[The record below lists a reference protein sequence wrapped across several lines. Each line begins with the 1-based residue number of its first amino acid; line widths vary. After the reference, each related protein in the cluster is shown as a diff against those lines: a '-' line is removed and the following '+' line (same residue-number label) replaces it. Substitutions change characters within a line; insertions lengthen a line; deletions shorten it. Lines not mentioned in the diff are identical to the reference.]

1 MKKLLLVDGSGY
13 IFRAFYALPP
23 MTNSKGTPVGAV
35 FGFTK
40 MLMRLLRDCRADY
53 FAVVFD
59 ASRKNFRNDI
69 YPAYKGTRKETPEDL
84 IPQFS
89 LIRDAVK
96 VFNVPSIELEG
107 YEADDLIASYAK
119 KALNLG
125 IEVTVVSSDKDMMQ
139 LVSKGVILYDPM
151 KQKRIGDKEIKEKF
165 GVTSEQVLDVMSLVG
180 DVSDNVP
187 GVTGIGPKTASELIL
202 EYGTLENLLLH
213 KDSIKQKKRKEAI
226 VAEEEKAILSKR
238 LIMLAEDAPLPL
250 SLEALAVKEP
260 ECLKIK
266 EFIDQQGFKS
276 LRSIIEDWCDKR
288 KEAIPLVSVSK
299 EYELVDDI
307 DKLRLWIN
315 RAYESKVVSVD
326 TETTGLNPFRCK
338 LVGISL
344 AVSAGKACYIPI
356 RHIGNSIQKD
366 LFGGTES
373 IKLKQL
379 SVEEVMK
386 EIVPLFADKRVLK
399 VGHNLKFDMHVFAQE
414 LGKDLEITPIDDSM
428 VMSYV
433 LNGSRHGHGMDE
445 LAKEYLDYE
454 TIKYSD
460 VCGTGKN
467 KITFDR
473 VDLDRALEYA
483 AEDADITLRLF
494 KLFRKRLV
502 EEKLYSIYEEIDLPL
517 ISILFSMEERGVC
530 VDTIELKKL
539 SIDFTRRMSIL
550 ANSIYKEAGEEFNIN
565 SPMQLGKILFE
576 KQGLSGGV
584 KSSVS
589 GAWVTDAEV
598 LDRLS
603 NQGVELAKLILEY
616 RQLSKLK
623 STYSDALLDQVNSK
637 TSRVHTT
644 FSQTV
649 TSTGRLSSNDPNLQ
663 NIPIRTEEGRNIR
676 RAFIAD
682 RGKLLISADYSQ
694 VELRLMAAIGDVKGL
709 KEAFEEGIDIHASTA
724 SQVFGVSLKDMDP
737 MLRRRAK
744 AINFGIIY
752 GISAFGLSRQLEISR
767 TEASSYIESYF
778 SKYPEIKDYME
789 RTIEEARQQGYVTT
803 IFGRRC
809 YVEGIMDKNPS
820 KRGFAERAAINAP
833 IQGSAADILKKAMQE
848 VSKELTRLG
857 YKDSLLLQVH
867 DELILEVDKDKAEE
881 ISRIV
886 KGIMERTVSLSV
898 PLIAEAGIG
907 ENWATAH

>member
-356 RHIGNSIQKD
+356 RHIGSSIQKD

-414 LGKDLEITPIDDSM
+414 LGKDLEIAPIDDSM

-454 TIKYSD
+454 TIKYSE

-623 STYSDALLDQVNSK
+623 STYSDALLEQVNSK

-848 VSKELTRLG
+848 VSKELTALG

-867 DELILEVDKDKAEE
+867 DELILEVAKEKAEE

>member
-356 RHIGNSIQKD
+356 RHIGSSIQKD

>member
-213 KDSIKQKKRKEAI
+213 KDSIKQKKRKEAL
-226 VAEEEKAILSKR
+226 VAEEERAILSKR

-356 RHIGNSIQKD
+356 RHIGSSIQKD

-414 LGKDLEITPIDDSM
+414 LGKDLEIAPIDDSM

-454 TIKYSD
+454 TIKYSE

-517 ISILFSMEERGVC
+517 ISILFSMEERGIC

-848 VSKELTRLG
+848 VSKELTALG

-867 DELILEVDKDKAEE
+867 DELILEVAKEKAEE

>member
-23 MTNSKGTPVGAV
+23 MTNSKGIPVGAV

-356 RHIGNSIQKD
+356 RHIGSSIQKD

-454 TIKYSD
+454 TIKYSE

-623 STYSDALLDQVNSK
+623 STYSDALLEQVNSK

>member
-1 MKKLLLVDGSGY
+1 M
-13 IFRAFYALPP
+13 
-23 MTNSKGTPVGAV
+23 
-35 FGFTK
+35 
-40 MLMRLLRDCRADY
+40 
-53 FAVVFD
+53 
-59 ASRKNFRNDI
+59 
-69 YPAYKGTRKETPEDL
+69 
-84 IPQFS
+84 
-89 LIRDAVK
+89 
-96 VFNVPSIELEG
+96 
-107 YEADDLIASYAK
+107 
-119 KALNLG
+119 
-125 IEVTVVSSDKDMMQ
+125 
-139 LVSKGVILYDPM
+139 
-151 KQKRIGDKEIKEKF
+151 
-165 GVTSEQVLDVMSLVG
+165 
-180 DVSDNVP
+180 
-187 GVTGIGPKTASELIL
+187 
-202 EYGTLENLLLH
+202 H

-356 RHIGNSIQKD
+356 RHIGSSIQKD

-454 TIKYSD
+454 TIKYSE

-530 VDTIELKKL
+530 IDTIELKKL

-623 STYSDALLDQVNSK
+623 STYSDALLEQVNSK

>member
-356 RHIGNSIQKD
+356 RHIGSSIQKD

-454 TIKYSD
+454 TIKYSE

-848 VSKELTRLG
+848 VSKELTALG

-867 DELILEVDKDKAEE
+867 DELILEVAKEKAEE

>member
-356 RHIGNSIQKD
+356 RHIGSSIQKD

-623 STYSDALLDQVNSK
+623 STYSDALLEQVNSK

>member
-84 IPQFS
+84 VPQFS

-356 RHIGNSIQKD
+356 RHIGSSIQKD

-414 LGKDLEITPIDDSM
+414 LGKDLEIAPIDDSM

-454 TIKYSD
+454 TIKYSE

-848 VSKELTRLG
+848 VSKELTALG

-867 DELILEVDKDKAEE
+867 DELILEVAKEKAEE